1 MYMETRPVKENGNAI
16 SSFLLQ
22 IKSHWYLFV
31 LSFIIF
37 MGLAFAY
44 VNFATKQYLITSTI
58 LLQQHPTTPDAASQ
72 YANGGASGVFNVND
86 NIKNEGDVL
95 RSRNLMK
102 EVVQNMHLNI
112 QYFYQSGLLATEAYE
127 ETPFIVN
134 IAKAKVDSIKLRK
147 YVIDVVDDNTVNI
160 TNDDE
165 GLNLKVP
172 FGKAVSLPQYN
183 LKISKR
189 PGVATVKQEFSV
201 NIMSED
207 DAVSGLLSNYDAEFT
222 DKATTTVEFTLYYPN
237 SKKGEAILQNLMNQY
252 LADNLANRKRNIDST
267 INFVNNRIAVVA
279 DELSSIEKN
288 YQAFRSS
295 NNITDIDEQS
305 KVLVGNASVYEDRYQ
320 QQRVQLSIIQSLK
333 NRLSNPSN
341 KEVIPSSLSIQ
352 NTSFATGLA
361 QYNNLINE
369 REKSKLSYTE
379 SNPVIQN
386 IDQQIQLARRN
397 LLQSIDSYAREIELT
412 SAGSNTQNN
421 IVNNNIK
428 AVPGKQ
434 RALGDFARQQELKQ
448 QLYVY
453 LLQKRE
459 ETAMAKAADMPYSR
473 VVDNAKSTKT
483 PAKPI
488 KPIIYVMS
496 FFLGFIVPLGYVN
509 SKSIFAKKINSEAD
523 IEQQTDVLVIGKIGH
538 NKSSDKYLVDIN
550 SRSPVTESFRTL
562 RTKLRG
568 LLNNQQSNVIMIT
581 SSVEGEGKT
590 FLTSNL
596 GSTLA
601 MSGKSVVLVELDL
614 RKPRLSGFLG
624 IDSSRFGFT
633 NYVMEGLPVSKII
646 KPSKFDENCFVISSG
661 PVVANASELLL
672 SDRLPELI
680 AELRKQFDFVLVD
693 SPPVGLVSDAL
704 VIQKH
709 VDMTIFVCRHNYT
722 DKNQMEILNDIKT
735 KDNVENLYLVINDVD
750 FSGKGYSGYGYGMG
764 YGEKLN

>member
-1 MYMETRPVKENGNAI
+1 METRLVKENGNAI
-16 SSFLLQ
+16 SNFLLQ
-22 IKSHWYLFV
+22 IKSHWLLFAI
-31 LSFIIF
+31 SFIF
-37 MGLAFAY
+37 FLGLGYAY
-44 VNFATKQYLITSTI
+44 VTFVTKQYLVTSTI
-58 LLQQHPTTPDAASQ
+58 LLQQHPTTPDQSSQ
-72 YANGGASGVFNVND
+72 YANGGVASVLNVAD

-112 QYFYQSGLLATEAYE
+112 QYFYRSGILATEAYE
-127 ETPFIVN
+127 ETPFIVKIKN
-134 IAKAKVDSIKLRK
+134 NKVDSLRQRQ
-147 YVIDVVDDNTVNI
+147 YVINVIDANTVNI
-160 TNDDE
+160 ANSDE
-165 GLNLKVP
+165 DINLKVP
-172 FGKAVSLPQYN
+172 FGKTVSLPQYN
-183 LKISKR
+183 IEIEKR
-189 PGVATVKQEFSV
+189 PGVVPVEQEFSV

-207 DAVSGLLSNYDAEFT
+207 DAVSALLNNYDAQFT

-237 SKKGEAILQNLMNQY
+237 SKKGEAILQNLMNRY

-267 INFVNNRIAVVA
+267 INFVNNRIEVVA
-279 DELSSIEKN
+279 NELTGIEKN
-288 YQAFRSS
+288 YQAFRSN
-295 NNITDIDEQS
+295 NNITDINEQS
-305 KVLVGNASVYEDRYQ
+305 KVLVGNASAYADRYQ
-320 QQRVQLSIIQSLK
+320 QQQVQLSIINNLK
-333 NRLSNPSN
+333 NRLNDATN
-341 KEVIPSSLSIQ
+341 RDVIPSSLSIQ
-352 NTSFATGLA
+352 NTSFAAGLA

-386 IDQQIQLARRN
+386 LDQQIQLARRN
-397 LLQSIDSYAREIELT
+397 LLQSIDSYAREIALT
-412 SAGSNTQNN
+412 TAGSNSQNN
-421 IVNNNIK
+421 AVNNTIK
-428 AVPGKQ
+428 DVPGKQ

-473 VVDNAKSTKT
+473 IVDNAKSTKS

-496 FFLGFIVPLGYVN
+496 FFLGFVIPLGYVN
-509 SKSIFAKKINSEAD
+509 SKSLFAKKINSEAD
-523 IEQQTDVLVIGKIGH
+523 IEKQTDVVVIGKIGH
-538 NKSSDKYLVDIN
+538 NKKTDKYLVDIN
-550 SRSPVTESFRTL
+550 SRSLVTESFRTL

-568 LLNNQQSNVIMIT
+568 LLDNDQSNVIMIT

-601 MSGKSVVLVELDL
+601 MAGKSVVLVELDL
-614 RKPRLSGFLG
+614 RKPRLAGFLG
-624 IDSSRFGFT
+624 LDVTRPGFT
-633 NYVMEGLPVSKII
+633 NYVMEDLPLNKII
-646 KPSKFDENCFVISSG
+646 RPSNFDENCFVISSG

-680 AELRKQFDFVLVD
+680 ADLRTKFDFVLID

-722 DKNQMEILNDIKT
+722 NKNQMDILNEIKT

-750 FSGKGYSGYGYGMG
+750 FSGTGYSAAGYSMG
-764 YGEKLN
+764 YGDKVN

>member
-1 MYMETRPVKENGNAI
+1 METRLVKEKGNAI
-16 SSFLLQ
+16 SNFLLQ
-22 IKSHWYLFV
+22 IKSHWYLFAI
-31 LSFIIF
+31 SFVVF
-37 MGLAFAY
+37 LGLAYAY
-44 VNFATKQYLITSTI
+44 VTFATKQYLVTSTI
-58 LLQQHPTTPDAASQ
+58 LLQQHPTTPDASSQ
-72 YANGGASGVFNVND
+72 FANGGASSALNITD

-112 QYFYQSGLLATEAYE
+112 QYFFKSGLLATEAYQ

-134 IAKAKVDSIKLRK
+134 ITKSKVDSLQLRK
-147 YVIDVVDDNTVNI
+147 YVINVVDENTLNI
-160 TNDDE
+160 ANSDE
-165 GLNLKVP
+165 DINVKVP
-172 FGKAVSLPQYN
+172 FGKTINLPQYN
-183 LKISKR
+183 IQILKR
-189 PGVATVKQEFSV
+189 PGVLPVKQEFSV

-207 DAVSGLLSNYDAEFT
+207 DAVTGLLNNYDAEFT

-279 DELSSIEKN
+279 EELSGIEKS

-305 KVLVGNASVYEDRYQ
+305 KVLVGNASVYADRYQ
-320 QQRVQLSIIQSLK
+320 QQQVQLAIIQNLK
-333 NRLSNPSN
+333 NRLSDPSN

-412 SAGSNTQNN
+412 SAGSNTQNS

-496 FFLGFIVPLGYVN
+496 FFLGFVVPLGYVN
-509 SKSIFAKKINSEAD
+509 SKSLFARKINSEAD

-538 NKSSDKYLVDIN
+538 NNASGKYLVDIN

-568 LLNNQQSNVIMIT
+568 LLDNDQSSVIMIT
-581 SSVEGEGKT
+581 SSIEGEGKT

-624 IDSSRFGFT
+624 LDTTRAGFT
-633 NYVMEGLPVSKII
+633 NYVMEDLTLNKII
-646 KPSKFDENCFVISSG
+646 RPSKFDENCFVISSG

-680 AELRKQFDFVLVD
+680 ADLRAKFDFVLID

-722 DKNQMEILNDIKT
+722 NKNQIEILNDIKT

-750 FSGKGYSGYGYGMG
+750 FSGSAYSGYGYGMG
-764 YGEKLN
+764 YGDKIN